1 MHARA
6 AELIRTLGL
15 QPHPDGGHHREIHR
29 SILAAESDGARVSAV
44 TSIYFLLVAGAH
56 SR

>member
-15 QPHPDGGHHREIHR
+15 QPHPDGGHYREIHR
-29 SILAAESDGARVSAV
+29 SILAAEIDGARVSAV
-44 TSIYFLLVAGAH
+44 SPSPTPT
-56 SR
+56 